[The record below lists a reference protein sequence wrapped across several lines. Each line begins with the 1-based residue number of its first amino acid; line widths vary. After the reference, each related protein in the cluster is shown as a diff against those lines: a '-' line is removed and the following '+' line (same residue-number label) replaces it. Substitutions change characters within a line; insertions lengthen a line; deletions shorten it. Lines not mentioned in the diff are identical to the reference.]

1 MSIDTACSSALVS
14 THVAA
19 HHVQTSNGSALSGA
33 INLMLAERTTAATQ
47 IAGMQMP
54 SPMVI
59 SCASSP
65 LSWWPIGS
73 SKWWIIGAGML
84 TQEGRCKTLDASADG
99 YVRAETSTIVLMS
112 IPSGWNNEPC
122 TMPEMMIRG
131 THVNQVSVPKNHHYQ
146 GLS

>member
-1 MSIDTACSSALVS
+1 
-14 THVAA
+14 
-19 HHVQTSNGSALSGA
+19 
-33 INLMLAERTTAATQ
+33 
-47 IAGMQMP
+47 
-54 SPMVI
+54 
-59 SCASSP
+59 
-65 LSWWPIGS
+65 
-73 SKWWIIGAGML
+73 ML